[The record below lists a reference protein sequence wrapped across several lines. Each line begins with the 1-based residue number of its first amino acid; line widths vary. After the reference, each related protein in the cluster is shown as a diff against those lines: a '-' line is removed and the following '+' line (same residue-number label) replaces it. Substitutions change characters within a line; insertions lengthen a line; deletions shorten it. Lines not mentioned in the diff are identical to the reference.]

1 MTSKSRF
8 CIGGIDKN
16 TSRDYHLIRFIE
28 EKDVLKCQSG
38 TFLVGSIDR
47 NKRFDDERADGEEFT
62 ATISWPN
69 KSKEQWTISG
79 EDGPKYLGI
88 RPGKKITGLAGRG
101 GLARSGRP
109 LVGGNPL
116 SISLSMIPKTLCGT
130 EKRVVFEQIRRN
142 LGLPKGTPAL
152 WFTYSDETFRLLT
165 RRLSEHLKITN
176 HLVIISGTVVYQE
189 RTIVVNSF
197 QEFKDTADKLY
208 NSGELDLDR
217 LFAKP
222 RVPYRNDREYR
233 AIWMT
238 HSGRDPNRVEF
249 PLLPDYQEND
259 HILLEDIDFND
270 HFTLVTQGNEL
281 H

>member
-8 CIGGIDKN
+8 CIGGIDEN

-69 KSKEQWTISG
+69 KSKERWTISAEG
-79 EDGPKYLGI
+79 GPKYLGI
-88 RPGKKITGLAGRG
+88 KPGKKITGLAGRG
-101 GLARSGRP
+101 GLTRSGRP

-116 SISLSMIPKTLCGT
+116 SLSLSMIPKTLCGT
-130 EKRVVFEQIRRN
+130 EKRAVLEQIRRN
-142 LGLPKGTPAL
+142 MGLPKGTPAL
-152 WFTYSDETFRLLT
+152 WLTYPDETFRLLT

-176 HLVIISGTVVYQE
+176 NLVIISGLVVYQE

-197 QEFKDTADKLY
+197 REFKDTVDKLY

-222 RVPYRNDREYR
+222 RVPYGNDKEYR
-233 AIWMT
+233 TIWMT
-238 HSGRDPNRVEF
+238 HGGRDPNRVEF

-259 HILLEDIDFND
+259 HIILEDIDFND